1 MRESTADPSPPG
13 TDKFEPMDG
22 WEWDPSLYEG
32 SAPFYTP
39 GRLPYPMELAEILR
53 HELALDG
60 SGRLL
65 DVGCGPGSLTL
76 ILAALFDEAVGVD
89 ADAAMLAEA
98 DHRAHQLGIANV
110 RWRCQR
116 AEALPDALGAFRLI
130 TMAQCFHWMDRP
142 LVAATLSEM
151 LEPDGALVHVGATTH
166 RGVDDADL
174 PGPAPPRDR
183 IDELVVSY
191 LGPLRRAGR
200 GVLPAG
206 TPSDEDA
213 VFAGAGFVGPRR
225 LTVVG
230 GQIFARTEDEIVA
243 SVFSLSSASP
253 HLFGDHLDAF
263 ELDHRALLRQG
274 SPTGEFWERLGD
286 IGLSIWT
293 KP

>member
-1 MRESTADPSPPG
+1 
-13 TDKFEPMDG
+13 MDG

-39 GRLPYPMELAEILR
+39 GRLPYPTELAEILR
-53 HELALDG
+53 GELALDG

-76 ILAALFDEAVGVD
+76 ILAGLFDEVVGVD

-98 DHRAHQLGIANV
+98 DRRAQELGIANV

-116 AEALPDALGAFRLI
+116 AEALPAGLGAFRLI

-142 LVAATLSEM
+142 LVAATLYEM
-151 LEPDGALVHVGATTH
+151 LEPDGGLVHVGATTH
-166 RGVDDADL
+166 RGAIDEADL
-174 PGPAPPRDR
+174 PGPTPPRDR

-191 LGPLRRAGR
+191 LGPVRRAGR
-200 GVLPAG
+200 GVLPAD
-206 TPSDEDA
+206 TPSGEDA

-225 LTVVG
+225 LTVPG
-230 GQIFARTEDEIVA
+230 GRVFARTEDEIVA

-253 HLFGDHLDAF
+253 HLFGDHLSAF
-263 ELDHRALLRQG
+263 ERDLRALLRQS

-293 KP
+293 NP